1 MKKIEK
7 VRYDEEELEII
18 DSMFPN
24 CDSEDE
30 IQEAIEDF
38 MNSYD

>member
-1 MKKIEK
+1 MKKDRN
-7 VRYDEEELEII
+7 VRYDEEELGII
-18 DSMFPN
+18 KSMFPN

-30 IQEAIEDF
+30 IQEAIGDF

>member
-7 VRYDEEELEII
+7 VCYDEEELEII
-18 DSMFPN
+18 KTMFPH

-30 IQEAIEDF
+30 LQEAIGDF